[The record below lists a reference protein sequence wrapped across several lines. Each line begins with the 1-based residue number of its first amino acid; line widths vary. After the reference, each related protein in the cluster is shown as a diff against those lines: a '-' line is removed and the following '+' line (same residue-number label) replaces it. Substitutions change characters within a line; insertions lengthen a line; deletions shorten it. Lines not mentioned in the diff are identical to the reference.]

1 MFIMQAMRYT
11 VFMLTGVYKGFVY
24 LLTEKQLC
32 TINIHVCALIYAV
45 IITFNIMICVY
56 AFIYNRTAKWL
67 MQSILRWF
75 SHYNL

>member
-32 TINIHVCALIYAV
+32 TINILVCALPTY
-45 IITFNIMICVY
+45 MP
-56 AFIYNRTAKWL
+56 
-67 MQSILRWF
+67 
-75 SHYNL
+75 